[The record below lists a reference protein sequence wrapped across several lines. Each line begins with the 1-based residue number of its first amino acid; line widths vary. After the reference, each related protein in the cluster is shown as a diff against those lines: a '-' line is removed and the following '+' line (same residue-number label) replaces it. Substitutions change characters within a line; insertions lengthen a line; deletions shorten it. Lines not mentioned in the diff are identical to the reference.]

1 MNKDNQNRDS
11 LSMGRFRD
19 INIEDLTPEE
29 HIDYVLAKLM
39 QATIQKLEGSIQ
51 SDRIFQRT
59 KYDVMAAFWASREEL
74 QNRKED

>member
-19 INIEDLTPEE
+19 INIDDLTPEE
-29 HIDYVLAKLM
+29 HTDYVLAKLM
-39 QATIQKLEGSIQ
+39 QTVIQRLEGSIQ
-51 SDRIFQRT
+51 QDRIFQRT

-74 QNRKED
+74 HNRKKD